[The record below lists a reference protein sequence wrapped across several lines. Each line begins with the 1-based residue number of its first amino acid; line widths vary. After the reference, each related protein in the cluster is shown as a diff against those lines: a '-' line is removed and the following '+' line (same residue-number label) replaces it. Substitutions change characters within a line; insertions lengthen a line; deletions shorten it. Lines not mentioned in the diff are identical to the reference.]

1 MDLKKINHA
10 YEVLKTH
17 FHIHTMR
24 LQVKGRKKILHSNTN
39 DQSELSVYTGGP
51 QLRMVDLIFFLF
63 LWKPYALIK
72 NCTSNFEFWSLLR
85 LAICWLILSH
95 AWKWRL
101 AAAPSQPCSHEGNQ
115 LIHLQHFVPIH
126 SFCFSFSVKVHKLL
140 NTLL

>member
-51 QLRMVDLIFFLF
+51 QLRMVDLIFFFYFYESHMHSLKTV
-63 LWKPYALIK
+63 LQIL
-72 NCTSNFEFWSLLR
+72 NFDLYS
-85 LAICWLILSH
+85 
-95 AWKWRL
+95 
-101 AAAPSQPCSHEGNQ
+101 G
-115 LIHLQHFVPIH
+115 
-126 SFCFSFSVKVHKLL
+126 
-140 NTLL
+140 